1 MSLLIVAAAIAGL
14 IALVAGA
21 KVHPFLAFVLVSAAA
36 ALALGVPPDRVPDVV
51 RQGVGGILG
60 KLLITIVAGAM
71 LGRLVV
77 ESGAAQKIATV
88 LVEWCGRPRIAWAMA
103 LTGFIVGIP
112 LFYGVGFVLVVP
124 IVFAATARYGLPP
137 LVVGVPALAALSVA
151 HGLLPPHPGPTGLVP
166 KFGADMGLTL
176 LYGLMIAGPAIIL
189 AGPVFARFLGRVP
202 ARPLAGLETRPL
214 ADEQLPGAAASFFT
228 ALLPAALL
236 LVTTAARLLLQPST
250 PAAPWVKLGADADL
264 VMLATLAV
272 AAVTLGLS
280 RGQPFTAVMET
291 YSKAIGDVASILL
304 VIAGSGAF
312 GAMLL
317 ESGVDKTITGLLR
330 DLPVSPLVLAWLV
343 TVVIRACVG
352 SATVAGLTAADLIAP
367 LAAGSDV
374 DPNLMV
380 LAIGAGSLAL
390 SHVNDVGFWLFKE
403 YFGLSIADTLR
414 TWTVMETI
422 VAVIGLAGV
431 LALSRFV

>member
-1 MSLLIVAAAIAGL
+1 MSLLIVAAAIACL

-51 RQGVGGILG
+51 KQGVGGILG

-124 IVFAATARYGLPP
+124 IVFATTARYGLPP

-176 LYGLMIAGPAIIL
+176 LYGLILAGPAIIL
-189 AGPVFARFLGRVP
+189 AGPVFARFLARVP

-214 ADEQLPGAAASFFT
+214 ADEQLPGVQPSF
-228 ALLPAALL
+228 ARRRWRDGEDRVWLEIDLAAL
-236 LVTTAARLLLQPST
+236 AAND
-250 PAAPWVKLGADADL
+250 AFLGI
-264 VMLATLAV
+264 AT
-272 AAVTLGLS
+272 G
-280 RGQPFTAVMET
+280 
-291 YSKAIGDVASILL
+291 
-304 VIAGSGAF
+304 GA
-312 GAMLL
+312 
-317 ESGVDKTITGLLR
+317 R
-330 DLPVSPLVLAWLV
+330 
-343 TVVIRACVG
+343 R
-352 SATVAGLTAADLIAP
+352 
-367 LAAGSDV
+367 
-374 DPNLMV
+374 
-380 LAIGAGSLAL
+380 
-390 SHVNDVGFWLFKE
+390 
-403 YFGLSIADTLR
+403 
-414 TWTVMETI
+414 
-422 VAVIGLAGV
+422 
-431 LALSRFV
+431 

>member
-1 MSLLIVAAAIAGL
+1 MSLLIVAAAIACL

-21 KVHPFLAFVLVSAAA
+21 KLHPFLAFVLVSTGA

-51 RQGVGGILG
+51 KQGVGGILG

-103 LTGFIVGIP
+103 LTGLIVGIP

-176 LYGLMIAGPAIIL
+176 LYGLILAGPAIIL
-189 AGPVFARFLGRVP
+189 AGPVFARFLARVP

-214 ADEQLPGAAASFFT
+214 ADEQLPGGAASVFT
-228 ALLPAALL
+228 ALLPAVLL
-236 LVTTAARLLLQPST
+236 LVTTAARMLLPASS
-250 PAAPWVKLGADADL
+250 PAAPWAKLAADADL

-272 AAVTLGLS
+272 AAVTLGLC
-280 RGQPFTAVMET
+280 RGRPFTAVMDT
-291 YSKAIGDVASILL
+291 YSKAIGDVASVLL

-330 DLPVSPLVLAWLV
+330 DLPVSPLVLAWIV

-367 LAAGSDV
+367 LAGAGDV
-374 DPNLMV
+374 NPNLMV

-390 SHVNDVGFWLFKE
+390 SHVNDAGFWLFKE

-422 VAVIGLAGV
+422 VAVVGLAGV
-431 LALSRFV
+431 LVLSWIV

>member
-21 KVHPFLAFVLVSAAA
+21 KVHPFLAFVLVSGAA

-176 LYGLMIAGPAIIL
+176 LYGLLIAGPAIIL
-189 AGPVFARFLGRVP
+189 AGPVFARFLARVP

-280 RGQPFTAVMET
+280 RGRPFTAVMET

-431 LALSRFV
+431 LAVSRFV